1 MFLIFYVIAVAK
13 EPNSRIRCGSGND
26 FFFTEICLISSVFL
40 EPKLCQELL
49 KPSRPI
55 TDPPSSTCYPLF
67 QITPVP
73 NTNLWPQLFHSSHFS
88 RSKALTQSS
97 RGHTNTVWVGTTW
110 AIWESLSTQHILW
123 PYSDVANGAHFHL
136 APHETTLGQRL
147 LFLSGELLSLF
158 PQAPANPS

>member
-1 MFLIFYVIAVAK
+1 MIWTPSEMFLIFYVIAVAK

-97 RGHTNTVWVGTTW
+97 RPSP
-110 AIWESLSTQHILW
+110 SLAHCHHQRPKSHIATPRHLLQKFRFGFLNNIQPFNLW
-123 PYSDVANGAHFHL
+123 
-136 APHETTLGQRL
+136 
-147 LFLSGELLSLF
+147 
-158 PQAPANPS
+158 